1 MEELALAAVLQ
12 THLRDDQ
19 DSVTRHVLGRL
30 GGLSEE

>member
-12 THLRDDQ
+12 TRLRDDQ
-19 DSVTRHVLGRL
+19 DGVTLRVLGRL